1 MTSDTDNVIAAWI
14 VATTLATRPVTP
26 STRLMDEGWLDSL
39 QIVQLVEFLEERFSV
54 AIDLDEMVPE
64 NFATIGAVTAL
75 VQRSPRTTL

>member
-1 MTSDTDNVIAAWI
+1 MTSDTDNVIADWI
-14 VATTLATRPVTP
+14 VATTLETRPVTP
-26 STRLMDEGWLDSL
+26 STRLMDESWLDSL

-75 VQRSPRTTL
+75 VQRSARTTP